1 MFDLHLKKSLIIL
14 SVLAVFMSACSPA
27 TEEQANI
34 STAVAQTVQAQN
46 SLTKVAGMSVI
57 TSTMTPEANFDTTMT
72 PQALSTPA
80 ITNTPLSGAVEFC
93 TANAAFVG
101 ETVPD
106 GTILEPGAT
115 FTKVWRIQNDG
126 TCAWDSTWQLIFY
139 SGEIMGGS
147 ATYNF
152 PQPAQPGQTV
162 EMPIILTA
170 PQLGGS
176 YTGEWM
182 LKSPWGMAFGVGQSS
197 APLSVSIVVGSAT
210 PQNNRTATVF
220 GVTAVDYEVS
230 VRCTDANTFYTIT
243 AFITSNGPAEVT
255 FTWVQSDGN
264 NQRNNQLKFLEATTK
279 SAAREWSQHRDS
291 SPNPRWAQVIVTSPA
306 YQEFDKVVLPDLC
319 PGE

>member
-1 MFDLHLKKSLIIL
+1 MFDLHLKKGLIIL
-14 SVLAVFMSACSPA
+14 SALTVFMSACGSA
-27 TEEQANI
+27 AQEQANI

-126 TCAWDSTWQLIFY
+126 TCTWDSQWQLIFY

-162 EMPIILTA
+162 EVPIILTA

-182 LKSPWGMAFGVGQSS
+182 LKSPWGMTFGVGQSS

-243 AFITSNGPAEVT
+243 AQITSNGPVDVI
-255 FTWVQSDGN
+255 FTWTQSDFN
-264 NQRNNQLKFLEATTK
+264 NERNNRLTFREATTK
-279 SAAREWSQHRDS
+279 SMTREWVQGNET
-291 SPNPRWAQVIVTSPA
+291 SPTQRWAQVVITSPA
-306 YQEFDKVVLPDLC
+306 YQEYGQVALPPLC
-319 PGE
+319 P